1 MSDENLRKA
10 RHIVI
15 QVGLF
20 CVVFA
25 ALYLTGFAVAV
36 KLGPGLSPPISTVL
50 EFVYWPLIKELRTK
64 MLGLGTAALPRSRS
78 RPTFP
83 FRFI

>member
-1 MSDENLRKA
+1 MPPTVASHKNMSDENLRKA

-36 KLGPGLSPPISTVL
+36 KLGP
-50 EFVYWPLIKELRTK
+50 
-64 MLGLGTAALPRSRS
+64 A
-78 RPTFP
+78 
-83 FRFI
+83 